1 MTKEKNIRKENGI
14 TLVALV
20 VSIIV
25 MLILSAISLNATIG
39 ENGIISRARESKLK
53 QEEADVETEILSG
66 IASLDIEY
74 YQRVTSDMGL
84 TINSIYSIDGLSKYV
99 NGKINGFNYNKNGT
113 TVVYYTNT
121 KGSYTVKIDGQG
133 QTTTY
138 SGIFVQKDET
148 VSIQMGKGDKVSL
161 NTDMKDTIWA
171 VVSGDG
177 TVDPNTG
184 EVTKGGDGTIIIK
197 GQSEEGEVTII
208 IEDDQTEDNDE
219 VLATIEEKKVGEN
232 ATAYIVQE
240 ADGNYSLRIRRN
252 RRNY

>member
-1 MTKEKNIRKENGI
+1 MTKEKNIKKENGI

-25 MLILSAISLNATIG
+25 MLSLSVISLNATIG
-39 ENGIISRARESKLK
+39 KNGIISRARESKLK
-53 QEEADVETEILSG
+53 QEEADVETEILTG
-66 IASLDIEY
+66 IASLDVEY

-84 TINSIYSIDGLSKYV
+84 TINSIYSIDGLAKYV
-99 NGKINGFNYNKNGT
+99 NGKINGFNYNKKGT
-113 TVVYYTNT
+113 TLVYYTNSR
-121 KGSYTVKIDGQG
+121 GSYTVKIDEKGQA
-133 QTTTY
+133 TTY
-138 SGIFVQKDET
+138 SGIFIQKNEI
-148 VSIQMGKGDKVSL
+148 VSIQMGKGNKVSL

-184 EVTKGGDGTIIIK
+184 EVNKNGDGTIIIK

-208 IEDDQTEDNDE
+208 IEDDQGEDKNE
-219 VLATIEEKKVGEN
+219 VLAAIEEKKVGEN

-240 ADGNYSLRIRRN
+240 ADGGYSLRIRRN